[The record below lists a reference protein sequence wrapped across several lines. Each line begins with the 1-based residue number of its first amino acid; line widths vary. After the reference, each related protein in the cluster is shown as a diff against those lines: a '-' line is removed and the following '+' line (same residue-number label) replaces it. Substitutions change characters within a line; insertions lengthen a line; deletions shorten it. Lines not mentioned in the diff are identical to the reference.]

1 MDTVVI
7 SPGFKVRLPKHIRD
21 ALGLEPGQVLRV
33 MRHGG
38 RVELVPLRP
47 AFDSAALFGESPQ
60 HRRQREGR
68 AASSA

>member
-21 ALGLEPGQVLRV
+21 ALGLEPGQLLRV

-38 RVELVPLRP
+38 RVELVPMRP
-47 AFDSAALFGESPQ
+47 AFESTALFSEPPPRQS
-60 HRRQREGR
+60 QREGR